1 MDEQNH
7 ENLREFLEK
16 FLVPT
21 EAEQAAED
29 IHNGEQMLSGYP
41 APQPDEMLLA
51 SIKRKMADALSYEGE
66 NNFSRMF
73 YKIVSVAAVFIF
85 LTVISLMVFTNGG
98 TEKLSGDLVMTAV
111 IWESEDIAADD
122 ANLATLIAQTEEI
135 ESEMLALELGENGG
149 NVVGSLTELELEL
162 EEINSDFWK
171 G

>member
-16 FLVPT
+16 FLVPK

-29 IHNGEQMLSGYP
+29 IHKGEQMLGEYP

-51 SIKRKMADALSYEGE
+51 SIKRKMADAFSYEGE
-66 NNFSRMF
+66 NSFSRVF
-73 YKIVSVAAVFIF
+73 YKIVSVAAVVIF

-98 TEKLSGDLVMTAV
+98 TEKLTGDLVMTAE

-122 ANLATLIAQTEEI
+122 ANLSTLIAQAEEI

-149 NVVGSLTELELEL
+149 NVVGSLTELEMEL